1 MYTPEIEQKMVAI
14 YLSKPDLETVSQLAK
29 QFDKPER
36 SIISKLSALG
46 VYKRKTYIS
55 KTGEPPV
62 KKEVYIDRISKLLE
76 IDPSLLESLEKVT
89 KYALVLMEK
98 KIEIMRNYAE
108 KENMK

>member
-1 MYTPEIEQKMVAI
+1 MYTPEIEKIMVDV
-14 YLSKPDLETVSQLAK
+14 YQEKPDLETVSLLAK

-46 VYKRKTYIS
+46 VYKRKVYVS

-62 KKEVYIDRISKLLE
+62 KKEVYIERISKLLD
-76 IDPSLLESLEKVT
+76 IDVALLDSLEKVT

-98 KIEIMRNYAE
+98 KIEALRIKDDR
-108 KENMK
+108 